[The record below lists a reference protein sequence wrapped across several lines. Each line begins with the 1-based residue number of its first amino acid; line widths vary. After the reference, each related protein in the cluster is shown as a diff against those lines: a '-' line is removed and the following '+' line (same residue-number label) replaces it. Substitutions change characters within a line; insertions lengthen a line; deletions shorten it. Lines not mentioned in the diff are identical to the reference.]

1 MTSLDLFKPPQEIRE
16 LNLLQELEKNP
27 VVSQRELS
35 SKFGIA
41 LGVTNA
47 CLKRM
52 ARRGWIRVTAGLTH
66 RRIGYYLTPK
76 GFAEKAKLTVHL
88 ISWTMQHYSVL
99 KDLISKGLLEMQ
111 NDGVERVVFYGVSD
125 EMEIA
130 YVTLQGVNLKLVGI
144 VEDEDKINRKEV
156 FGFELKDIREIE
168 MLRPDA
174 VLITSLA
181 NQAERTEKL
190 ANLIDVER
198 VRIWNIPSSLTP
210 EIVIE
215 PSKGWVSLKL
225 GELWQYREL
234 LFFLIWRDVK
244 VRYKQAVL
252 GIAWAIIQPLV
263 TMVIFSVI
271 FGQLAKLPSEG
282 IPYPVFCYAAL
293 LPWQFFS
300 GALTRCGTSLV
311 GNANL
316 LTKVYFPRLIIPL
329 SATLSGLVDFAI
341 SFIVLLGLM
350 LYYRMFPTWAVLW
363 LPLLV
368 IFTLVTA
375 LSVGLWLS
383 ALNVQYRDVQHI
395 IPFLIQAWMFASP
408 VVYSAELIPS
418 GPWRFVYGLNP
429 LTGVIQGFRW
439 ILLGTRPPHE
449 WMIVSA
455 GVVVILIVTGLYYFR
470 RMEKS
475 FADVV

>member
-1 MTSLDLFKPPQEIRE
+1 ME
-16 LNLLQELEKNP
+16 
-27 VVSQRELS
+27 
-35 SKFGIA
+35 
-41 LGVTNA
+41 
-47 CLKRM
+47 
-52 ARRGWIRVTAGLTH
+52 
-66 RRIGYYLTPK
+66 
-76 GFAEKAKLTVHL
+76 
-88 ISWTMQHYSVL
+88 YS
-99 KDLISKGLLEMQ
+99 
-111 NDGVERVVFYGVSD
+111 
-125 EMEIA
+125 
-130 YVTLQGVNLKLVGI
+130 
-144 VEDEDKINRKEV
+144 
-156 FGFELKDIREIE
+156 
-168 MLRPDA
+168 
-174 VLITSLA
+174 
-181 NQAERTEKL
+181 
-190 ANLIDVER
+190 
-198 VRIWNIPSSLTP
+198 SSLTP

-293 LPWQFFS
+293 LPWQLFS

-395 IPFLIQAWMFASP
+395 IPFVVQAWMFASP
-408 VVYSAELIPS
+408 IVYSAELIPS

-455 GVVVILIVTGLYYFR
+455 GVVAILIVTGLYYFR